1 VKDWLWAWGSS
12 GERRDGA
19 LGPVE
24 AGSVDC
30 QPVVEGKARVAAARI
45 GGCGVLLQLCDERS
59 ERVREAPQER
69 EHLFRREQ
77 VFHHHEAHEVQ
88 AEVTRG
94 RGGVYRDAQPADMGC
109 LAGLGRPVDAA
120 LPG

>member
-1 VKDWLWAWGSS
+1 M
-12 GERRDGA
+12 
-19 LGPVE
+19 
-24 AGSVDC
+24 DC
-30 QPVVEGKARVAAARI
+30 QPVVEGKARVAAVARI

-59 ERVREAPQER
+59 ERVREAPQEH

-94 RGGVYRDAQPADMGC
+94 RGGVYGDAQPADVGC
-109 LAGLGRPVDAA
+109 LAGLSWPVDAA